1 MADKTTPLIKQYLKI
16 KEQYPDR
23 ILFFRMGDFYE
34 MFGDDAKIAA
44 ETLGIT
50 LTSRNHGK
58 SGKIPLAGVPYHQAE
73 KYLAGLLKAGYG
85 VAVCEQVEDPKLAQG
100 LVKRDV
106 VEVLTPGSITV
117 DGVLDDGASS
127 FIASIHTDDKTA
139 GLALLDYTTGEFILD
154 QVPLSQLKLTLDR
167 FMPSEILLPDNDNAQ
182 IANILKHNNTPVW
195 STEEFRYEADFARD
209 NLKAHFGTASLDGFG
224 VSDMA
229 LAIGA
234 AGALLDYVK
243 KLKKGQADHIRT
255 MIRASGSREMYL
267 DSATIANLELL
278 ECSSGSREFSLLWL
292 LNKCRTPMGKRILRR
307 RIVSPLTDLER
318 IIKRQTHVKDFYND
332 RTFSDDIIEIL
343 REIKD
348 IERILSRFVAGRATP
363 RDLLALRESFKAIA
377 NLKQRLA
384 GYAGTIGDLATGLDD
399 FADILPELE
408 IALVEN
414 PPVSYLDGRIFKRGY
429 SEQLDHMK
437 EGIADARLY
446 IKNLQAKERERT
458 GIPTLKVGFNKVFGY
473 YIEISKA
480 QAKKAPDEYIRKQ
493 TLVNAER
500 YITEEMKDKEE
511 LILKAEEKINLLEA
525 ELFIELKGK
534 IKSLSPR
541 ILATATAIADIDYFQ
556 SLATVARLN
565 GYALPKMISH
575 DDQSNKSGVIDI
587 KAGRHPMVEKSLPP
601 GEFVPNDTLINID
614 DKRIQIITGPNMAGK
629 STYLRQVGLIAIMA
643 QMGGFVPA
651 DAATISII
659 DRVFT
664 RVGAADRL
672 AEGQSTF
679 MVEMSETA
687 NIINNASDKSLVLF
701 DELGRGT
708 STYDGLS
715 LAWAVTEHLSENP
728 KIASRTLFATHYH
741 ELTEMASLYPGI
753 NNLQVAVKETRD
765 KIIFLRKIVPGGC
778 DDSYGIEVA
787 RLAGLPKQVINR
799 AKKILEQLEAKQPAE
814 NVRKKMK
821 QAKPDVDSY
830 QISLFSP
837 QESKIAEKLKK
848 LEIDN
853 LTPIE
858 ALKILQD
865 LKDEL

>member
-1 MADKTTPLIKQYLKI
+1 
-16 KEQYPDR
+16 
-23 ILFFRMGDFYE
+23 MGDFYE
-34 MFGDDAKIAA
+34 MFGDDAKIAS
-44 ETLGIT
+44 EVLGIT
-50 LTSRNHGK
+50 LTSRNHGQ

-85 VAVCEQVEDPKLAQG
+85 VAVCEQIEDPKLAKG

-127 FIASIHTDDKTA
+127 FIASICADNDSA
-139 GLALLDYTTGEFILD
+139 GLALLDYTTGEFRLD
-154 QVPLSQLKLTLDR
+154 QVPVRKLELTLSR
-167 FMPSEILLPDNDNAQ
+167 YAPSELLLPDSDQAPISDFLRYNK
-182 IANILKHNNTPVW
+182 IPVYH
-195 STEEFRYEADFARD
+195 TEGFRYETDFARD
-209 NLKAHFGTASLDGFG
+209 NLNTHFGTASLDGFG
-224 VSDMA
+224 VSDMP

-234 AGALLDYVK
+234 AGALMDYIK
-243 KLKKGQADHIRT
+243 RLKKNQVDHIRSI
-255 MIRASGSREMYL
+255 IRASDSREMYL
-267 DSATIANLELL
+267 DAATITNLELL
-278 ECSSGSREFSLLWL
+278 ECSSGGKEYSLLWL

-307 RIVSPLTDLER
+307 RIVSPLIDADR
-318 IIKRQTHVKDFYND
+318 IRQRQAYVTEFYND
-332 RTFSDDIIEIL
+332 RTLNDDAIEIL
-343 REIKD
+343 KDIKD

-363 RDLLALRESFKAIA
+363 RDLLGLRESFNAIA
-377 NLKQRLA
+377 GLKHRLT
-384 GYAGTIGDLATGLDD
+384 GQGQGINKLAADLDD
-399 FADILPELE
+399 FSDIVPELDK
-408 IALVEN
+408 ALVDN
-414 PPVSYLDGRIFKRGY
+414 PPVSYLEGRIFKRGY
-429 SEQLDHMK
+429 SDNLDRMRDS
-437 EGIADARLY
+437 IAEARTY
-446 IKNLQAKERERT
+446 IKNLQAKERRRT

-480 QAKKAPDEYIRKQ
+480 QAVKAAPEYIRKQ

-500 YITEEMKDKEE
+500 FITEEMKEKEE

-534 IKSLSPR
+534 VKDLSSR
-541 ILATATAIADIDYFQ
+541 ILSTARAIADIDYFQ
-556 SLATVARLN
+556 ALARVARLN
-565 GYALPKMISH
+565 GYALPRIIAG
-575 DDQSNKSGVIDI
+575 DDDSDKAGIIDI
-587 KAGRHPMVEKSLPP
+587 KAGRHPIVEKSLPP
-601 GEFVPNDTLINID
+601 GEFVPNETLINTD

-629 STYLRQVGLIAIMA
+629 STYLRQVGLIVIMA

-651 DAATISII
+651 DTATISIV

-672 AEGQSTF
+672 AQGQSTF

-687 NIINNASDKSLVLF
+687 NIINNATDKSLILL

-715 LAWAVTEHLSENP
+715 LAWAVTEYIADNP
-728 KIASRTLFATHYH
+728 KLASRTLFATHYH
-741 ELTEMASLYPGI
+741 ELTEMAELYPGI
-753 NNLQVAVKETRD
+753 KNLQVAVKETGD
-765 KIIFLRKIVPGGC
+765 KIIFLRKIISGGC

-821 QAKPDVDSY
+821 QAKPEIDSY

-837 QESKIAEKLKK
+837 QESKIAEKLRK
-848 LEIDN
+848 LELDAI
-853 LTPIE
+853 TPIE
-858 ALKILQD
+858 ALKILQQF
-865 LKDEL
+865 KDEL